1 MGKKVVIENQAR
13 MMFDRLVFAVSMPVF
28 VI

>member
-1 MGKKVVIENQAR
+1 MGKKVVIENQAW